1 MYNVFSIADYAS
13 LHVWTVTLCI
23 WRAWS
28 VLNFFVFNS
37 RSLTGSLIQ
46 FTGKGYEQVAVIKML
61 FPTIHS
67 IVAQE
72 PCCIISTVKIM
83 PAVRTGVALAAAE
96 S

>member
-1 MYNVFSIADYAS
+1 MPVSTYGQLPYTFGG
-13 LHVWTVTLCI
+13 
-23 WRAWS
+23 S
-28 VLNFFVFNS
+28 VLNCFVFN

-46 FTGKGYEQVAVIKML
+46 FTAKGYEQVAVIKML

-67 IVAQE
+67 IVAQQ
-72 PCCIISTVKIM
+72 PCCIISRVKIM